1 MKKLF
6 FLGTAMVFTLPF
18 ASAKADLILVRATAT
33 GPVPATTVAQSFTDL
48 GAQGFGH
55 DPRLLTLEHDTDEF
69 GGDVPIT
76 PSNPTGLTG
85 EAVPGADKE
94 STPTLAAV
102 GWTSGSRVGIGFNSD
117 QTGQTGI
124 TMDSLA
130 LSIYNGTTLVHTFN
144 LLPSLAPLQ
153 FSASDLK
160 LQQGNGNSVFNF
172 GLDAAEQA
180 IFNSILAMSGS
191 SGFTADLASD
201 LGCPSGAPTGCQ
213 PSNDGP
219 DSFIGFTQAVPGP
232 IVGAGLPGLIAA
244 ACLGMI
250 ALARRRINWLRGA
263 A

>member
-6 FLGTAMVFTLPF
+6 LLGTAMVFTLPF
-18 ASAKADLILVRATAT
+18 ASAKADLILVQATPT
-33 GPVPATTVAQSFTDL
+33 GPVPAATVAQSFTDL

-55 DPRLLTLEHDTDEF
+55 DPRLLTLETGTDEF
-69 GGDVPIT
+69 GGDT
-76 PSNPTGLTG
+76 PTGLTG

-94 STPTLAAV
+94 ATPTLAAV

-117 QTGQTGI
+117 QTGGTGI

-153 FSASDLK
+153 FSKSDLA

-191 SGFTADLASD
+191 SGFTADLASE
-201 LGCPSGAPTGCQ
+201 LGCPSTGAPPGCQ

-219 DSFIGFTQAVPGP
+219 DSFVAFA
-232 IVGAGLPGLIAA
+232 
-244 ACLGMI
+244 
-250 ALARRRINWLRGA
+250 
-263 A
+263 

>member
-6 FLGTAMVFTLPF
+6 LLGTTMVFTLPF
-18 ASAKADLILVRATAT
+18 ASAKADLILVRATPT
-33 GPVPATTVAQSFTDL
+33 GPVPAATVAQSFTDL

-55 DPRLLTLEHDTDEF
+55 DPRLLTLETGTDEF
-69 GGDVPIT
+69 GGDT
-76 PSNPTGLTG
+76 PTGLTG

-94 STPTLAAV
+94 ATPTLSTL

-153 FSASDLK
+153 FSKSDLA

-180 IFNSILAMSGS
+180 QFNTILAMSGS

-201 LGCPSGAPTGCQ
+201 LGCPASAPPGCQ

>member
-18 ASAKADLILVRATAT
+18 ASAKADLILVQATPT
-33 GPVPATTVAQSFTDL
+33 GPIPATTVAQSFTDL

-55 DPRLLTLEHDTDEF
+55 DPRLLTLETGTDEF
-69 GGDVPIT
+69 GGDT
-76 PSNPTGLTG
+76 PTGLTG

-117 QTGQTGI
+117 QTGGTGI

-144 LLPSLAPLQ
+144 LDPSLAPLT
-153 FSASDLK
+153 FTAANLK
-160 LQQGNGNSVFNF
+160 LEEGNGNGVFNF

-191 SGFTADLASD
+191 SGFTADLASE
-201 LGCPSGAPTGCQ
+201 LGCPTGAPAGCQ
-213 PSNDGP
+213 KSNDGP
-219 DSFIGFTQAVPGP
+219 DSFVAFAQAVPGP
-232 IVGAGLPGLIAA
+232 IVGAGLPGLVAA